1 MHDPADSRVSACL
14 GSRYSVYLLYWCKS
28 PNTDAATAAGVAA
41 VAQDKITSRGAAVEG
56 ALRDLRTLVRELS
69 AELVEPFK
77 QDLEASRIF
86 QSECERAVKE
96 AWERMFWQR

>member
-1 MHDPADSRVSACL
+1 MHDPTDSRVSACL
-14 GSRYSVYLLYWCKS
+14 GSRYSFYLLCWYKRT
-28 PNTDAATAAGVAA
+28 NTDPAAAAGVAV
-41 VAQDKITSRGAAVEG
+41 VAQDKRTSRGDAVEG
-56 ALRDLRTLVRELS
+56 ALRDLRTLLRELS

>member
-1 MHDPADSRVSACL
+1 M
-14 GSRYSVYLLYWCKS
+14 
-28 PNTDAATAAGVAA
+28 
-41 VAQDKITSRGAAVEG
+41 EG